1 MELTIRTI
9 PELLKVFRNN
19 ADGVVLWQLPL
30 ESVDELMI
38 FHKLFSSEERYVL
51 KGLLIDWGIK
61 PNEYLKEPIWNI
73 LDNIIDFYENDI

>member
-19 ADGVVLWQLPL
+19 ADKVVLWQLPL
-30 ESVDELMI
+30 EGVDELMI